1 MGIPSRNTER
11 DALKP
16 TGNEASCY
24 KSAQKVSKQTM
35 KAKNTPNLWRD
46 TATKPKVA
54 DWSYDSTKVK
64 RKRHSERKR
73 TVKAPERKL
82 PTVNP
87 NVSITVST
95 VSLASLGLSFGAS
108 RS

>member
-1 MGIPSRNTER
+1 
-11 DALKP
+11 
-16 TGNEASCY
+16 
-24 KSAQKVSKQTM
+24 M

-64 RKRHSERKR
+64 RKRHSGRKR
-73 TVKAPERKL
+73 TVKVSERKL
-82 PTVNP
+82 PAINP
-87 NVSITVST
+87 NVTITVST

-108 RS
+108 RA